1 MVALVGVVKG
11 EEGTGEGNERNGG
24 TSEGTEGDGG
34 VGGDYVSQLDP
45 SMHVM
50 SMRRWKLLCHTR
62 YKSWI

>member
-11 EEGTGEGNERNGG
+11 EEGTGEGNERDGG

-50 SMRRWKLLCHTR
+50 SMRR
-62 YKSWI
+62 